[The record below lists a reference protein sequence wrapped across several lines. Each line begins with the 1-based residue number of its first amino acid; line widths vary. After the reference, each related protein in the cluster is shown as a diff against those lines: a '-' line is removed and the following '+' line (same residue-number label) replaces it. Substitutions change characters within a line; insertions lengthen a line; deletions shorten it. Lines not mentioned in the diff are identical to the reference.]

1 MGLTPPVGLV
11 DPACRRPLPPPVI
24 RASSIAFLPLL
35 PVLVR
40 PRPRKMQS
48 AACCRCP
55 RSPYHCFRMLP
66 RTLHERPLQV
76 PTKKNIGYLPK
87 KEKKEV

>member
-40 PRPRKMQS
+40 PRPRGD
-48 AACCRCP
+48 AICRV
-55 RSPYHCFRMLP
+55 LP
-66 RTLHERPLQV
+66 LSQKSLPLLQNA
-76 PTKKNIGYLPK
+76 PQNLT
-87 KEKKEV
+87 